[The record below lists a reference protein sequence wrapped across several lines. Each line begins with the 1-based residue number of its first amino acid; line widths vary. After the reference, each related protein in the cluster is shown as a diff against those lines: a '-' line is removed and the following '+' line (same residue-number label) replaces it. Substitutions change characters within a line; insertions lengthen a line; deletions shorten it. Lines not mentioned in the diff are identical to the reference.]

1 MYMLACVVMGGMA
14 WHVVCMIVF
23 LNTSAWTCWGTSV
36 GAAAGM
42 EPGCGAKLAP
52 ELGCIGKG
60 GGQNKGGIG
69 GNGYS
74 AGPGFMGR

>member
-1 MYMLACVVMGGMA
+1 MCMLACVVMGGMA
-14 WHVVCMIVF
+14 WHVVCMIGF
-23 LNTSAWTCWGTSV
+23 FKYQRLDLLGTSV

-52 ELGCIGKG
+52 ELACIGKG

-69 GNGYS
+69 GNGNS